1 VQLQR
6 ATRRD
11 TYRRGMYEWLV
22 ARTKEP
28 GVSWW
33 TQDETSGVDR
43 GGERKLRKGKMVGL
57 IANFN

>member
-1 VQLQR
+1 
-6 ATRRD
+6 
-11 TYRRGMYEWLV
+11 MYEWLV

-33 TQDETSGVDR
+33 THDETSSVDR